1 MSRIAFLAPTILAAC
16 VPAVPPNLAA
26 PQVDPIP
33 VTQGSLAFYA
43 CDDGQTIG
51 TRLAPGRVAL
61 TLGDGTPLDLPL
73 IQTPGGPRYAADGWI
88 WFTDGDRAIL
98 TQQGGQTNC
107 ALDPAA
113 AAIRPVG

>member
-1 MSRIAFLAPTILAAC
+1 MSRLALLAPLVLAAC
-16 VPAVPPNLAA
+16 VPAPPSNIAA
-26 PQVDPIP
+26 PDVAPIP
-33 VTQGSLAFYA
+33 VPTGALAFYG

-51 TRLAPGRVAL
+51 KRLGARSVAL

-88 WFTDGDRAIL
+88 WFTDGDSAIL

-107 ALDPAA
+107 TLDPSATAVRPAA
-113 AAIRPVG
+113 